1 MIKIFKKKLKNCDC
15 CDIEI
20 LICDI
25 LFVVMAVLLIF
36 CIVSWIINMR
46 NKIDS
51 GIVVDKHHTSAHSTP
66 TRFGFIHHPESY
78 TLTIKGD
85 KDGKPIEYTF
95 DCSEEEYDLYD
106 IGDEYPKEDK
116 K

>member
-1 MIKIFKKKLKNCDC
+1 MIKIFKKKLKKCDSY
-15 CDIEI
+15 DIEMAI
-20 LICDI
+20 CNVLI
-25 LFVVMAVLLIF
+25 VAGVVLLIF
-36 CIVSWIINMR
+36 CIVSWIINMC

-85 KDGKPIEYTF
+85 KDGKTIEYTF
-95 DCSEEEYDLYD
+95 YCSEEEYDLYD
-106 IGDEYPKEDK
+106 IGDEYPKEEK
-116 K
+116 

>member
-1 MIKIFKKKLKNCDC
+1 MIKIFKKKLKNCDSY
-15 CDIEI
+15 DIGMAI
-20 LICDI
+20 CNVLI
-25 LFVVMAVLLIF
+25 VAGVTLLIF
-36 CIVSWIINMR
+36 CIVYWIINMC

-66 TRFGFIHHPESY
+66 TRFGFIHRPESY

-85 KDGKPIEYTF
+85 KDGKPVEYTF

-106 IGDEYPKEDK
+106 IGEEYPKEEK
-116 K
+116 